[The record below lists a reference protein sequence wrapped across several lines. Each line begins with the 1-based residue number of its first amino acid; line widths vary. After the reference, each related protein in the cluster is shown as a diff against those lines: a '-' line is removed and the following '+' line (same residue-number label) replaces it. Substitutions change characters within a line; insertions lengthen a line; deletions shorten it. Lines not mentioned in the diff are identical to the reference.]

1 MHNIKICTLLLLR
14 GKSIKAMDET
24 RPPPPHRCLHDEN
37 ISTAWKSQLN
47 QGWVRQLSMY
57 KRTHFHDV
65 HFPWV
70 TRLKAQRSNVQI
82 ILRLCDFSCLALF
95 TLIYNLC
102 PTVQR
107 EVDQTCWFC
116 RQQESMAGFIHID
129 LQPMPH
135 GSARGGP
142 NVLVLSLSGSGP
154 TGSARGGPNVLV
166 LSLSGW
172 GPDR

>member
-142 NVLVLSLSGSGP
+142 NVLVLSS
-154 TGSARGGPNVLV
+154 TRQ
-166 LSLSGW
+166 
-172 GPDR
+172 